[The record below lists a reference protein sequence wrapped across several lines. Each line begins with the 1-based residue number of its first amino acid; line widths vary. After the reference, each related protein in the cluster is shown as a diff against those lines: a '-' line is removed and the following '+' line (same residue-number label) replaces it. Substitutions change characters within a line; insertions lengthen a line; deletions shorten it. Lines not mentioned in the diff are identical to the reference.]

1 MSVRAPRA
9 TTNPYVVQLV
19 EALAPH
25 ADVAWFSWRRALAG
39 RYDLLH
45 WHWPEVALSRSRALA
60 RAAARLR
67 FAALLARLALTRT
80 PVVRTLHNLAP
91 HEGTSPVDR
100 ALLAV
105 AQRQTTWWVALTARD
120 GQQRAGRT
128 TLVPHGHYRDWFARQ
143 ALVPQGPVSEVSEV
157 STTGPAG
164 AAPVAGRLL
173 FCGLV
178 RPYKGVEDLLAAFA
192 DLDDPRAGLRVVGA
206 CPDADLAASIARR
219 AADDPRAQVA
229 LAHVDDA
236 DLVDAVHRA
245 QLVVLPYREM
255 HSSGVLLLALSLGR
269 PVLVPRTPVTDDL
282 AAEVGPDWV
291 HRYDGALRAAHLAA
305 ALAAS
310 AALLSSPG
318 AAGPD
323 GVGGSDGPDLSARGW
338 PAAGAA
344 HARAYAAALAARRGR
359 ARRR

>member
-1 MSVRAPRA
+1 MPPARPRVLMSVRTPRP

-25 ADVAWFSWRRALAG
+25 AEVAWFSWPRALAG

-45 WHWPEVALSRSRALA
+45 WHWPEVALRRSGALA
-60 RAAARLR
+60 RVAARLR

-91 HEGTSPVDR
+91 HEGAPRADR
-100 ALLAV
+100 ALLAL

-120 GQQRAGRT
+120 AAGERTGRT
-128 TLVPHGHYRDWFARQ
+128 TLAPHGHYRAWSARPGLD
-143 ALVPQGPVSEVSEV
+143 ASGG
-157 STTGPAG
+157 TGG
-164 AAPVAGRLL
+164 TAPVAGRLL

-178 RPYKGVEDLLAAFA
+178 RPYKGVENLLVAFA
-192 DLDDPRAGLRVVGA
+192 DLDDPTASLHVTGA
-206 CPDADLAASIARR
+206 CPDADLAASITAR
-219 AADDPRAQVA
+219 AAADPRALA
-229 LAHVDDA
+229 RLAHLDDA
-236 DLVDAVHRA
+236 DLVAAVHAA

-255 HSSGVLLLALSLGR
+255 HSSGALLLALSLGR

-282 AAEVGPDWV
+282 AAEVGAAWV
-291 HRYDGALRAAHLAA
+291 QRYDGDLSSSHL
-305 ALAAS
+305 S
-310 AALLSSPG
+310 AALSAVAGLAEG
-318 AAGPD
+318 ARLTGGADGAGPH
-323 GVGGSDGPDLSARGW
+323 GPDLSARGW

-344 HARAYAAALAARRGR
+344 HARAYAAALAARPVR